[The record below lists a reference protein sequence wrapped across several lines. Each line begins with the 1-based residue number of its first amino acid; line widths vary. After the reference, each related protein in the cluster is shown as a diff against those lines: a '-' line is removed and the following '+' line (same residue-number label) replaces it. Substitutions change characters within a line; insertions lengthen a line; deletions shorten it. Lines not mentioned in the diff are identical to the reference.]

1 MLGVCFQLPPPG
13 PLLQALF
20 GDVLDTRTGLDFG
33 CGEVDPGR
41 GELLSLPALKACT
54 ELYLSADSPVID
66 NVDDVENFVDW
77 LHSPT
82 DGLKVF
88 AHTIVPLPTHP
99 RRINNLKL
107 ADDMWDTFRERCFE
121 VSSMHCIKGRFCG
134 IYGFDQKKLTVLFT
148 EKPVYASKSSKNLQI
163 LDEFMMFF
171 SCGSK
176 YFPSSLRFS
185 TGKECRP
192 EKIGKEI

>member
-121 VSSMHCIKGRFCG
+121 RFENADRLLIFTATVVFPAAAELPLFASQGFRNTDTNEMLSFRVSDSMPG
-134 IYGFDQKKLTVLFT
+134 LTEQHVLVRRVPLM
-148 EKPVYASKSSKNLQI
+148 E
-163 LDEFMMFF
+163 
-171 SCGSK
+171 
-176 YFPSSLRFS
+176 
-185 TGKECRP
+185 
-192 EKIGKEI
+192 